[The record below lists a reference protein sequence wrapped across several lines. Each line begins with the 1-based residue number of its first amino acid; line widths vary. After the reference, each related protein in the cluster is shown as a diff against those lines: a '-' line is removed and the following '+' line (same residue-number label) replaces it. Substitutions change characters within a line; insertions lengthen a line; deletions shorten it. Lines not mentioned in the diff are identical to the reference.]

1 MLCGDIN
8 GKEIK
13 EGIRIC
19 TADSLGCTAETNR
32 AFSTAFSCTQLKLNW
47 KKEEEAGDANRFGFS
62 PPCRGVSSPEEGV
75 PGDRDAPTLS
85 GGVFLGVPSP
95 PPSTYL
101 CLLKRDPTGRLS
113 LQMPVIP
120 WLMLSLIKTFTL
132 MAFSP
137 ITLRNGRSVRGYF
150 LVSGDIRMKSP
161 SHHFNTGSYRLPG
174 AALARPH
181 NWPAVPSVI

>member
-1 MLCGDIN
+1 MGRKL
-8 GKEIK
+8 KK
-13 EGIRIC
+13 
-19 TADSLGCTAETNR
+19 GCAYVQLIPLAVPRKLTEHLVQHLAG
-32 AFSTAFSCTQLKLNW
+32 TQLKLNW
-47 KKEEEAGDANRFGFS
+47 KEEEAGDADRSGFS
-62 PPCRGVSSPEEGV
+62 PPGRGVSSPAEGV
-75 PGDRDAPTLS
+75 PGDRDAPALS

-101 CLLKRDPTGRLS
+101 CLLKCDPTGRLS

-120 WLMLSLIKTFTL
+120 WLMLSLIKTLTL

-174 AALARPH
+174 AALAQPH